1 MENPVNEPNSEIGYK
16 PKIERDGE
24 SEAIALWFA
33 AIVLLAFFV
42 AGVMVYRGGDS
53 DFRTAANDVAPA
65 ATLQASPSQAPAIHV
80 HVEGVDP

>member
-1 MENPVNEPNSEIGYK
+1 MENPVNQPDSEIGYQ
-16 PKIERDGE
+16 PKIEQDGE

-42 AGVMVYRGGDS
+42 AGVMVYREGDS

-65 ATLQASPSQAPAIHV
+65 ATTQASPSQAPAIHA